1 MEFSG
6 ADPDVRQGT
15 GTPRRG
21 GVQAVGASGVR
32 SRPKLIT
39 QIRYKCLFQEEQ
51 AAKLRVGSCLQFQ
64 RHLEQVQGS
73 LLERGGLR

>member
-1 MEFSG
+1 
-6 ADPDVRQGT
+6 
-15 GTPRRG
+15 
-21 GVQAVGASGVR
+21 
-32 SRPKLIT
+32 LIT